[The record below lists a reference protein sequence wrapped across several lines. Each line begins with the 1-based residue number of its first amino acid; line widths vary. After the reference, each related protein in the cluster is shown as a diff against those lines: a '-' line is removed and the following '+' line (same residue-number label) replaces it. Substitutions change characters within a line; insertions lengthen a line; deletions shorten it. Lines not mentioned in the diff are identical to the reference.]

1 MGGYRALPHV
11 CNAAQTGTDRRVTL
25 QSGKVQCVYV
35 ALDSEA
41 FLLVRDDGSP
51 AVIET
56 VSGNEKPP
64 MAKHVV

>member
-1 MGGYRALPHV
+1 MCAMRHRQAPTGVSR
-11 CNAAQTGTDRRVTL
+11 CNPAKSSAFTSR
-25 QSGKVQCVYV
+25 
-35 ALDSEA
+35 DSEA